1 MSRIKR
7 CSIVFILAFLSFLF
21 LPCVTSAQ
29 VILTEQEAAMLG
41 HELSIAKTSIAN
53 CRDELNIST
62 KKLMTANERLA
73 ELSKDL
79 EASKRSLT
87 AQKVQLEIANQYLK
101 EQEQEHKRQMRSLNR
116 QRNLAYAIAATC
128 VYIAVRK

>member
-29 VILTEQEAAMLG
+29 VILTEEEAATLG
-41 HELSIAKTSIAN
+41 HELSIAKTSIQKSKQ
-53 CRDELNIST
+53 ELR
-62 KKLMTANERLA
+62 TAKERLA
-73 ELSKDL
+73 ELSREL
-79 EASKRSLT
+79 ELSKQSLI
-87 AQKVQLEIANQYLK
+87 VQNYRLQDVNKYLN
-101 EQEQEHKRQMRSLNR
+101 EQEQEHKRQIKRLNR
-116 QRNLAYAIAATC
+116 QRNIAYIIAAAF